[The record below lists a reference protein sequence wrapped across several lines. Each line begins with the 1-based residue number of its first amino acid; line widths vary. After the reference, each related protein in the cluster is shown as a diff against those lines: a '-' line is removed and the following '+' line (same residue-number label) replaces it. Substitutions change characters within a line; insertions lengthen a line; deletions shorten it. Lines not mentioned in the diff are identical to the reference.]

1 MKIYIFRHGETT
13 YNRDRRF
20 TGFDDPPLTKLG
32 LKQAKIIAKKLKDK
46 NFEIAYQTSL
56 KRSKDTL
63 KEVLRYHSDCKEI
76 ITDDRMME
84 RNYGQLNGITHDNFI
99 AQNGQ
104 EKFDLIHR
112 GFFEISPAG
121 ESFAMVEKRVQ
132 SFIDDLIPLVKNEK
146 VNVAISA
153 HGNSIRLFRKI
164 MENASVE
171 ETCTWT
177 IPYDDYYEYE
187 I

>member
-20 TGFDDPPLTKLG
+20 TGFDDPPLTELG
-32 LKQAKIIAKKLKDK
+32 LKQAKIIAERLKDK

-63 KEVLRYHSDCKEI
+63 KEVLHHHSDCKEI
-76 ITDDRMME
+76 IADDRMME
-84 RNYGQLNGITHDNFI
+84 RNYGSLNGTLHADFI
-99 AQNGQ
+99 AQNSQ

-112 GFFEISPAG
+112 GFFETPPAG
-121 ESFAMVEKRVQ
+121 ESFAMVETRVQ
-132 SFIDDLIPLVKNEK
+132 SFIDDLLPKIRLENK
-146 VNVAISA
+146 NVAISA

-171 ETCTWT
+171 ETCAWT

>member
-1 MKIYIFRHGETT
+1 MKIYIFRHGQTEF
-13 YNRDRRF
+13 NRDNKF
-20 TGFDDPPLTKLG
+20 TGWLDPKMTEFG
-32 LKQAKIIAKKLKDK
+32 FEQSKIIAEKLKDK

-112 GFFEISPAG
+112 GFFEIPPAG
-121 ESFAMVEKRVQ
+121 ESFAMVETRVQ

-171 ETCTWT
+171 ETCVWT

>member
-32 LKQAKIIAKKLKDK
+32 FKQAEIIAEKLKSK

-56 KRSKDTL
+56 QRSKDTL
-63 KEVLRYHSDCKEI
+63 KAVLHYHPNCKKI
-76 ITDDRMME
+76 IEDNRIIE
-84 RNYGQLNGITHDNFI
+84 RNYGQLNGIAHSDFI

-104 EKFDLIHR
+104 EKFNSIHR
-112 GFFEISPAG
+112 GFFETPPGG
-121 ESFAMVEKRVQ
+121 ESFAMVETRVQ
-132 SFIDDLIPLVKNEK
+132 SFIDDLIPPIKKEK
-146 VNVAISA
+146 TNVAISA

-171 ETCTWT
+171 ETCSWA

>member
-1 MKIYIFRHGETT
+1 MKVLFVNEYASPVSGAEYSQLELARAVEAEVFSPEWLKNKSGK
-13 YNRDRRF
+13 
-20 TGFDDPPLTKLG
+20 GVSPLWFNNPLYYFYSAW
-32 LKQAKIIAKKLKDK
+32 QI
-46 NFEIAYQTSL
+46 S
-56 KRSKDTL
+56 R
-63 KEVLRYHSDCKEI
+63 
-76 ITDDRMME
+76 
-84 RNYGQLNGITHDNFI
+84 
-99 AQNGQ
+99 